1 METGARPVP
10 ARVFN
15 HLGRSA
21 ADFGLGPPNANI
33 HCVRRDTSGKT
44 GSEEKIMNNKNSNWK
59 WNALAIAATVAAAA
73 APAFAQSVTMR
84 ATIPFAFSVNK
95 GANLAP
101 GNYIVTH
108 DQNVWTVRNEGTR
121 KSVAIV
127 NYSGLQGQT
136 SEQPALTFYCL
147 ATHCQ
152 LQAIHTGYGVLGA
165 QVTAPQP
172 SNSDKA
178 ELGLVSV
185 ALKPVK

>member
-1 METGARPVP
+1 
-10 ARVFN
+10 
-15 HLGRSA
+15 
-21 ADFGLGPPNANI
+21 
-33 HCVRRDTSGKT
+33 
-44 GSEEKIMNNKNSNWK
+44 MNNKNRNWK

-101 GNYIVTH
+101 GNYIVTR

-136 SEQPALTFYCL
+136 AEQPALTFYCL

-152 LQAIHTGYGVLGA
+152 LQAIHTGYGALGA
-165 QVTAPQP
+165 EVTAPQP